1 MKGCDT
7 INYSNTRKKPDNTLD
22 IYTNSIQQTPATA
35 KPLSSKGFTNQK
47 SFKSKYINDSGKWTQ
62 TAVNEGFVDFN
73 DYISDIKNTSFNY
86 PSFNNKPI
94 KITSPENIYELPK
107 ENKYYTANNEL
118 DINDYRINDTKEP
131 VLLSGIK
138 DYYTDTKTKIKDYK
152 DEASSKF
159 NALQHWVKRG
169 YWAFDTMGFSTATKI
184 GEFSNE
190 AGTEAVALAKELGLD
205 STTNNAADAYR
216 HFAWNAKMTRDSK
229 IGYYPARNVTNRYEY
244 DEMLEKNWISKDS
257 QGFDYLKD
265 NTIITGK
272 MNQVILM
279 DLWNNQVGRE
289 LANNKRFKRMTT
301 RELFDM
307 AYKNNWLITDANN
320 AYDYLGIKDFIT
332 DPVNYTVNVKWNL
345 TTGNIT
351 FYNDKK
357 SVTLRIGV

>member
-7 INYSNTRKKPDNTLD
+7 INYSNTRKKSDNTLD
-22 IYTNSIQQTPATA
+22 IYTKSIQQTPSTA

-47 SFKSKYINDSGKWTQ
+47 SFRSKYINDSGKWTQ

-94 KITSPENIYELPK
+94 KITSPKNIYALPK
-107 ENKYYTANNEL
+107 ENKYYTDNNEL
-118 DINDYRINDTKEP
+118 DINDYRIDDTKEP

-138 DYYTDTKTKIKDYK
+138 DYKNKMT
-152 DEASSKF
+152 SKF
-159 NALQHWVKRG
+159 DTLQTKFDRG
-169 YWAFDTMGFSTATKI
+169 KWSIINMGPSIANRAH
-184 GEFSNE
+184 ELSNIT
-190 AGTEAVALAKELGLD
+190 GTEAIELANELGLD
-205 STTNNAADAYR
+205 STWNNVADAYR
-216 HFAWNAKMTRDSK
+216 HFAWNARMTRDYK
-229 IGYYPARNVTNRYEY
+229 IGYDPARHITNRYEY
-244 DEMLEKNWISKDS
+244 EGMLDKNWISKDS
-257 QGFDYLKD
+257 QSFDYRKK

-272 MNQVILM
+272 MNQESFM

-289 LANNKRFKRMTT
+289 LANNKKFNRMTT

-307 AYKNNWLITDANN
+307 ACKNNWLITDANN

-332 DPVNYTVNVKWNL
+332 DPMNYTVNVKWNL

-351 FYNDKK
+351 VYDDKK
-357 SVTLRIGV
+357 SVTLKIGI

>member
-1 MKGCDT
+1 M
-7 INYSNTRKKPDNTLD
+7 
-22 IYTNSIQQTPATA
+22 
-35 KPLSSKGFTNQK
+35 
-47 SFKSKYINDSGKWTQ
+47 
-62 TAVNEGFVDFN
+62 
-73 DYISDIKNTSFNY
+73 
-86 PSFNNKPI
+86 
-94 KITSPENIYELPK
+94 
-107 ENKYYTANNEL
+107 
-118 DINDYRINDTKEP
+118 DINDYRIDDIKEP

-138 DYYTDTKTKIKDYK
+138 DYYTDTKTKIKEYK
-152 DEASSKF
+152 DDVSTK
-159 NALQHWVKRG
+159 
-169 YWAFDTMGFSTATKI
+169 FDTFLYKLDRGKWFIANMGPSITNRAHELSKI
-184 GEFSNE
+184 
-190 AGTEAVALAKELGLD
+190 AGTEAVELAKELGLD

-216 HFAWNAKMTRDSK
+216 HFAWNARMTRDSK
-229 IGYYPARNVTNRYEY
+229 IGYYPARNATNRYEY
-244 DEMLEKNWISKDS
+244 EGMLEKNWISKDS

-272 MNQVILM
+272 MNQDILM

-307 AYKNNWLITDANN
+307 AYENNWLITDANY